1 MTIQTNIT
9 TNRKAL
15 AKRISDE
22 LLGALVT
29 YAGVPTCAYRVGACV
44 TIDREGNIEITNDD
58 AVKILMPFFI
68 DEGWCAAEPATEP
81 AVDSEAAEEPAEEPR
96 IEEPAE
102 ERTVEPDAPATEEP
116 DEPDPD
122 EPATCD
128 PDETADEDLKAPT
141 DSVIDPERVTGFDEC
156 RVSLP
161 ANMTVAQ
168 LTNLV
173 RMLYSEQR
181 LLNKAAMDGRLAI
194 PESLITR
201 LTEHTPE
208 TPEAFSDLLG
218 DFEALGELTGFGYE
232 GGIVRLDFAH
242 DETHP
247 EYMITYAGLVG
258 RIIHA
263 AREATRVKAELQT
276 SENEK
281 YYMRAWLLRLGY
293 GGADL
298 KEERR
303 LLLRNLKGHSAFPN
317 DAAAERH
324 KEKYAALRRASR
336 EADATVDAQEGG
348 VQVE

>member
-9 TNRKAL
+9 ANRKAL

-22 LLGALVT
+22 LLGAPVT
-29 YAGVPTCAYRVGACV
+29 YAGVPTCAYRVGACI
-44 TIDREGNIEITNDD
+44 TIDREGNIEITDND

-68 DEGWCAAEPATEP
+68 EEGWCAAEPAAEP
-81 AVDSEAAEEPAEEPR
+81 AVDSEAVEEPVEEPC
-96 IEEPAE
+96 IEEPAD
-102 ERTVEPDAPATEEP
+102 EPTAEPNEFTAEEP
-116 DEPDPD
+116 DEPEPD

-128 PDETADEDLKAPT
+128 PDETVAEDLKAPT
-141 DSVIDPERVTGFDEC
+141 ESVIDPERVTSFDEC

-173 RMLYSEQR
+173 HMLYSEQR
-181 LLNKAAMDGRLAI
+181 LLNKAAMDGRLTI

-201 LTEHTPE
+201 LAEHTPE
-208 TPEAFSDLLG
+208 TPEAFSDLLR
-218 DFEALGELTGFGYE
+218 DFEALGELTGFNYE

-258 RIIHA
+258 RILHA

-303 LLLRNLKGHSAFPN
+303 LLLRNLKGHSAFPT
-317 DAAAERH
+317 DAAAIKHR
-324 KEKYAALRRASR
+324 EKYTALRRTNL
-336 EADATVDAQEGG
+336 E
-348 VQVE
+348 

>member
-22 LLGALVT
+22 LLGAPVT

-81 AVDSEAAEEPAEEPR
+81 AVDSEAAEEPEEEPTAA
-96 IEEPAE
+96 EP
-102 ERTVEPDAPATEEP
+102 TEP
-116 DEPDPD
+116 
-122 EPATCD
+122 
-128 PDETADEDLKAPT
+128 TAEDLKAPT
-141 DSVIDPERVTGFDEC
+141 DSVIDPERVTEFDEC

-173 RMLYSEQR
+173 HMLYSEQR

-201 LTEHTPE
+201 LTEHTPD
-208 TPEAFSDLLG
+208 TPEAFSDLLR

-232 GGIVRLDFAH
+232 GGIVRLDFAQ
-242 DETHP
+242 DEEHP

-263 AREATRVKAELQT
+263 AKEATRVKAELQT

-303 LLLRNLKGHSAFPN
+303 LLLRNLKGHSAFPT
-317 DAAAERH
+317 DSAAERH

-336 EADATVDAQEGG
+336 EMETAPAPAAVDEQEGG
-348 VQVE
+348 DQDE